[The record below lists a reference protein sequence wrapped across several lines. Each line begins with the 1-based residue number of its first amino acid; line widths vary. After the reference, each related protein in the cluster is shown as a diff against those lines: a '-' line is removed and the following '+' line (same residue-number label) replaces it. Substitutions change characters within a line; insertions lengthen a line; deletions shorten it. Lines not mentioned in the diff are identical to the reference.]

1 MNRQD
6 TPDAQLEAANEALR
20 QVQLEL
26 RSSQRQLKRI
36 LELIEKHQLQLASH
50 ESSIARLDRIIM
62 EMLTGRV
69 WRTLR
74 AAGDL
79 AKRFVPRSNG
89 PDPSSV
95 VLNSRQ
101 RSFLVCDEPKAS
113 DLALRSGTISVKGW
127 CVAQGGVDR
136 VQIEVPGIPKIE
148 VVPSVPR
155 PDVKKHHPDLD
166 TTGRAGFTADFD
178 SLSLPNGRHTI
189 TLRLIS
195 KGKPIRETRTAV
207 QIDHENGFAVR
218 VLSLDSRFRRTR
230 RRSDRPETG

>member
-6 TPDAQLEAANEALR
+6 NPEAQLEAANEALR

-36 LELIEKHQLQLASH
+36 LELVEKHQSQLVAH

-89 PDPSSV
+89 SDSSSV

-101 RSFLVCDEPKAS
+101 RSFLVCDEPKPS
-113 DLALRSGTISVKGW
+113 DLALRSGIISVRGW

-136 VQIEVPGIPKIE
+136 VQIDVPGIPKIE
-148 VVPSVPR
+148 TVPSVPR

-166 TTGRAGFTADFD
+166 TTGRAGFTA
-178 SLSLPNGRHTI
+178 G
-189 TLRLIS
+189 LRFAQSPEWTPHDHSSPDL
-195 KGKPIRETRTAV
+195 KGQT
-207 QIDHENGFAVR
+207 
-218 VLSLDSRFRRTR
+218 DSRNPN
-230 RRSDRPETG
+230 RRSDRPRKWFQFRLLSLDP